1 MKRIIIV
8 LLTAALMSNVASAQ
22 KISADKVPAA
32 VLSTFKAKFPNAT
45 KTSWELEIVNEY
57 EAGFKLNS
65 EEVSANFDNTGKW
78 LETETEIK
86 VSALPAAVQA
96 ALTKD
101 FAGFKIEEASKIES
115 AKDGKCYEAEI
126 EKGEE
131 TFDVLFTPDG
141 KMLSKTKLEKEKD
154 EKD

>member
-1 MKRIIIV
+1 
-8 LLTAALMSNVASAQ
+8 MSNAACAQ

-32 VLSTFKAKFPNAT
+32 VLSAFKAKFPNAT
-45 KTSWELEIVNEY
+45 KTTWELENTNEY
-57 EAGFKLNS
+57 EAGFKING

-96 ALTKD
+96 ALAKD
-101 FAGFKIEEASKIES
+101 FAGFKIEEASRIES
-115 AKDGKCYEAEI
+115 AKDGNCYEAEI

-141 KMLSKTKLEKEKD
+141 KMLSKTKAEKEKD